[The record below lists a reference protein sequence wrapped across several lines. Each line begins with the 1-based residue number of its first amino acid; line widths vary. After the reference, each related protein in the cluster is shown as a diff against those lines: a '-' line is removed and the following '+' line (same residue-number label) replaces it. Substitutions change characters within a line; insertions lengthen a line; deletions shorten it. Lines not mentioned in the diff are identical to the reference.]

1 MTNLTANNRASYAVG
16 RGPSWV
22 FMTLVETT
30 VNIFPDETLRTKK
43 ALPAWGRAF
52 SVVFAGRGRGRLIY
66 SLDEALG
73 QG

>member
-43 ALPAWGRAF
+43 ALPAWGGPF
-52 SVVFAGRGRGRLIY
+52 QSYSPAGAGPPHLFP
-66 SLDEALG
+66 
-73 QG
+73 